1 MKKAMTY
8 AELAAAIGKMTQ
20 EQQDMELTLEFNGEF
35 FPAEIRIV
43 DESDILDAGHPV
55 VTAQK

>member
-20 EQQDMELTLEFNGEF
+20 EQQDTELTLEFHGEF
-35 FPAEIRIV
+35 FPAEIRTV
-43 DESDILDAGHPV
+43 DEADILDAGHPV